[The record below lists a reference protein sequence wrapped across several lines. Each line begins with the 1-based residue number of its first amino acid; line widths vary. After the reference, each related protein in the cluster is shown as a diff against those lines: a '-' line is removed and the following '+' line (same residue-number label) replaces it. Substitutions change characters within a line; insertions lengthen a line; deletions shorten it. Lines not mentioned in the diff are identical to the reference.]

1 MRLIV
6 GCMTGTSLDGLDTVL
21 AEVTGTGLRLR
32 GRVIARRS
40 ASLGKLAAPL
50 RAFAEQQPMSAG
62 AITKLSRDF
71 ALLHARTIAQLCASE
86 HRALNL
92 IVVHGQTV
100 FHAPPLSWQLF
111 NPAVLAH
118 ALNTPV
124 ISDLRAADLAAGG
137 QGAPITPLADLLLY
151 GHASE
156 RRTVI
161 NLGGFCN
168 LTRLPAKRDAADAR
182 AGTSGGDV
190 CACNQVLDAV
200 ARAVL
205 QRPYDPD
212 GRHALRG
219 ISHPATEQ
227 ALTKRLERQCQAR
240 RSLGTGD
247 ELAAW
252 ITSRPLAPND
262 LARTACAAIA
272 TVIVQAA
279 QPANR
284 LVLAGGGVRNRAL
297 VAELTAR
304 SAVPVSAS
312 DDLGIAAGD
321 REALAMAVLG
331 ALCAD
336 GISPTLPQVTQ
347 VKRAP
352 LAGVY
357 TPAPYAEITPAV
369 RRRQR

>member
-21 AEVTGTGLRLR
+21 AEISGRGLRLKA
-32 GRVIARRS
+32 RVIARRS

-50 RAFAEQQPMSAG
+50 RALAEQQPMSAG
-62 AITKLSRDF
+62 AIANLARDF
-71 ALLHARTIAQLCASE
+71 AVLHARTIARLVSAES
-86 HRALNL
+86 RALDL

-100 FHAPPLSWQLF
+100 FHAPPVSWQLF
-111 NPAVLAH
+111 NPAVLSH
-118 ALNTPV
+118 ALSVPV

-137 QGAPITPLADLLLY
+137 QGAPITPLADLLMY
-151 GHASE
+151 GHTRE

-168 LTRLPAKRDAADAR
+168 LTRLPAGRNPAR
-182 AGTSGGDV
+182 ITGGDV

-205 QRPYDPD
+205 KRPYDPD

-219 ISHPATEQ
+219 TSHPATER
-227 ALTKRLERQCQAR
+227 ALTRRLERQRQAR

-252 ITSRPLAPND
+252 IASQPLAAND
-262 LARTACAAIA
+262 LARTACAAVAAVIA
-272 TVIVQAA
+272 QAA
-279 QPANR
+279 QPADR
-284 LVLAGGGVRNRAL
+284 LVLAGGGVRNLAL

-304 SAVPVSAS
+304 STVPVTAS

-336 GISPTLPQVTQ
+336 GVSPTLPQVTH
-347 VKRAP
+347 VGRAP
-352 LAGVY
+352 FAGIRS
-357 TPAPYAEITPAV
+357 PAPY
-369 RRRQR
+369 

>member
-21 AEVTGTGLRLR
+21 AEVSGRGLRLR
-32 GRVIARRS
+32 ARVIARRS
-40 ASLGKLAAPL
+40 AGLGRVAGPL
-50 RAFAEQQPMSAG
+50 RALAEQVPMSAG
-62 AITKLSRDF
+62 DIARIARDF
-71 ALLHARTIAQLCASE
+71 ALLHARTIRALCAG
-86 HRALNL
+86 RQPDL

-118 ALNTPV
+118 ALAAPV
-124 ISDLRAADLAAGG
+124 LSDLRAADLAAGG

-151 GHASE
+151 GHARE

-168 LTRLPAKRDAADAR
+168 LTRLPPGRHPAEI
-182 AGTSGGDV
+182 SGSDI

-200 ARAVL
+200 ARVVL
-205 QRPYDPD
+205 KRRFDPA

-219 ISHPATEQ
+219 TSHPATER
-227 ALTKRLERQCQAR
+227 ALISRLNHQRHAR

-252 ITSRPLAPND
+252 ITSRPLPAND
-262 LARTACAAIA
+262 LARTACAAVAVVIA
-272 TVIVQAA
+272 DAA
-279 QPANR
+279 QPADR
-284 LVLAGGGVRNRAL
+284 LILAGGGVHNVAL
-297 VAELTAR
+297 VSELTAR
-304 SAVPVSAS
+304 AGVPVSLS

-331 ALCAD
+331 VLCAD
-336 GISPTLPQVTQ
+336 GVPPTLTQ
-347 VKRAP
+347 ITHVSRAP
-352 LAGVY
+352 QAGLL
-357 TPAPYAEITPAV
+357 TPGP
-369 RRRQR
+369 RRSHRF

>member
-21 AEVTGTGLRLR
+21 AEVTGRGLRLKA
-32 GRVIARRS
+32 RVIARRS

-50 RAFAEQQPMSAG
+50 RSMAEQQPMSAG
-62 AITKLSRDF
+62 AIAKLAREF
-71 ALLHARTIAQLCASE
+71 ALLHARTIAL
-86 HRALNL
+86 L
-92 IVVHGQTV
+92 IACESRTLDLVVVHGQTV
-100 FHAPPLSWQLF
+100 FHAPPVSWQLF
-111 NPAVLAH
+111 NPGVLAH
-118 ALNTPV
+118 ALTTPV

-137 QGAPITPLADLLLY
+137 QGAPITPLADLVLY
-151 GHASE
+151 GHHRE

-168 LTRLPAKRDAADAR
+168 LTRLPAGRNPD
-182 AGTSGGDV
+182 GITGGDV

-205 QRPYDPD
+205 KRPFDPD

-219 ISHPATEQ
+219 TSHPATEK
-227 ALTKRLERQCQAR
+227 ALTKRLEHQRQAR

-252 ITSRPLAPND
+252 IASRPLSPND
-262 LARTACAAIA
+262 LARTACAAVSAVIA
-272 TVIVQAA
+272 HAA
-279 QPANR
+279 QPAER

-304 SAVPVSAS
+304 SAVPVTAS

-336 GISPTLPQVTQ
+336 GVSPTLPQVTH
-347 VKRAP
+347 VGRAP
-352 LAGVY
+352 IAGIH
-357 TPAPYAEITPAV
+357 TPAPY
-369 RRRQR
+369 